1 MLHCV
6 FLKPVSKDSLSI
18 DGSLLVNLEGGFV
31 EVILFKTK

>member
-18 DGSLLVNLEGGFV
+18 DASLLVNLEGGIRGSNFV
-31 EVILFKTK
+31 